1 MSHKIE
7 NYLDH
12 KAPNVRHQHGHR
24 RRSEN
29 WYLDSLN
36 TRKQQVYFIPDK
48 RWNSG
53 MSVEE
58 AQEYNNNAEPMN
70 LNFKSQ
76 YKWCGKNQTKKKKNR
91 VIAKSRTR
99 KYNECN
105 ISHEQDWLSIIL
117 NIKINL
123 T

>member
-1 MSHKIE
+1 
-7 NYLDH
+7 
-12 KAPNVRHQHGHR
+12 
-24 RRSEN
+24 
-29 WYLDSLN
+29 
-36 TRKQQVYFIPDK
+36 
-48 RWNSG
+48 

-76 YKWCGKNQTKKKKNR
+76 YKWCSKNETKKKKNR

-99 KYNECN
+99 KYNEFN